1 MISSMILVTPDLPWE
16 EHTGYGLLTLQAIRS
31 FARRTDVHLLAL
43 NRRHREFEVPRD
55 LPLAGVEV
63 VGRSGSSAWRKRAR
77 QVVSF
82 VTPSSQMAFQAANP
96 GDLARLIDL
105 ADRIAPRLIVFNHIR
120 CARLLPLFRRKR
132 PGQSKLAYFAHN
144 AETHSNRT
152 MLDLSRNGALRQ
164 AMRWELRKL
173 ARLERRVIAASDATI
188 VVTAQDRGRLRCPE
202 DNGKFH
208 VIPPWVGSST
218 GEVPA
223 TAHRNGGGMLLVGS
237 FHWYPKQKNAQ
248 WLVQEVLPRVRK
260 RFPEL
265 PLTIVGSGADRL
277 EASAAGLANV
287 TIRSDVPDVTNY
299 YDSNAVFLVPEQQEG
314 GIKLK
319 TLEAATLGLAV
330 VSTPAGVEGTGLT
343 DRKHCLVATDADTFA
358 AAICDLIQDPSRKAS
373 LGRSARQHM
382 LDTFTQT
389 HVAPRYDEFLRRFG
403 V

>member
-1 MISSMILVTPDLPWE
+1 MNSSMILVTPDLPWE
-16 EHTGYGLLTLQAIRS
+16 ERSGYGLLTLQAIRS
-31 FARRTDVHLLAL
+31 FADRAELHLLAL
-43 NRRHREFEVPRD
+43 NSRHREFEIPRD
-55 LPLAGVEV
+55 LGLAGVDV

-82 VTPSSQMAFQAANP
+82 VTPASQMAFQAANP
-96 GDLARLIDL
+96 GDLTRLIDL

-120 CARLLPLFRRKR
+120 CARLLPLYRRKR
-132 PGQSKLAYFAHN
+132 NGRAKLAYFAHN

-152 MLDLSRNGALRQ
+152 MLALSRNGALRQ

-188 VVTAQDRGRLRCPE
+188 VVTAQDRRRLRSPE

-208 VIPPWVGSST
+208 VIPPWIGSPT

-223 TAHRNGGGMLLVGS
+223 TAHGNGGGLLLVGS

-248 WLVQEVLPRVRK
+248 WLVQEVLPRVRR

-265 PLTIVGSGADRL
+265 QLTIVGSGADRL
-277 EASAAGLANV
+277 EPTAAGLDHV
-287 TIRSDVPDVTNY
+287 TIRSDVPDVTDY

-319 TLEAATLGLAV
+319 TLEAATHGLAV
-330 VSTPAGVEGTGLT
+330 VSTPAGIEGTGLT
-343 DRKHCLVATDADTFA
+343 DRKHCLVATDAESFA
-358 AAICDLIQDPSRKAS
+358 GAICDLIQDPSRKAN

-382 LDTFTQT
+382 LDTFTQS
-389 HVAPRYDEFLRRFG
+389 HVAPRYDELLRRLG